1 MNDTVIGYIT
11 YFIFQVMIGLI
22 LGLCWNYGLA
32 DLGVP
37 ALGVTNAITLWLG
50 IVIAFSILSYIAV
63 SVQRNIPLS
72 KTQKSTEYQKKSD
85 EEKNN

>member
-1 MNDTVIGYIT
+1 MNDTVIGYVT

-37 ALGVTNAITLWLG
+37 TLGVTNAITLWLG
-50 IVIAFSILSYIAV
+50 IVIAFSILSYIAA
-63 SVQRNIPLS
+63 SVQRNILLT
-72 KTQKSTEYQKKSD
+72 KTQKPTEYQKKSD